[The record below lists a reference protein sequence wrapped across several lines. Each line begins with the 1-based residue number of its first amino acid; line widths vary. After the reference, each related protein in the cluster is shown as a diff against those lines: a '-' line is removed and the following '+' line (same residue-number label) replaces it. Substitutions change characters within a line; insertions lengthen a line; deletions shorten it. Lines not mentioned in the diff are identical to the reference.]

1 MLKEIARIEDKGTKL
16 VIYTSKPEI
25 VLGELIRKLDQNKET
40 IVDLKVTKPTLD
52 EIFIS
57 ITESDKDR
65 QEEADEEKEVKK
77 KRTRQ

>member
-1 MLKEIARIEDKGTKL
+1 M
-16 VIYTSKPEI
+16 
-25 VLGELIRKLDQNKET
+25 LGELIRKLDQNKET